1 MFISVDLASVRIQLS
16 LLAPQFFTWR
26 RLNPYRNGDC
36 LAGMTELASNCG
48 DTNVDLTNC
57 SVRSELGFDV
67 LSGMFFPPNPVRHKS
82 CEIVQ
87 NVPHKKQDRKDPQ
100 KLTWSA

>member
-1 MFISVDLASVRIQLS
+1 MV
-16 LLAPQFFTWR
+16 LLIEFSYNCCPAIFTWR

-36 LAGMTELASNCG
+36 LAGMMGLASNCG
-48 DTNVDLTNC
+48 DTYVDLTNC

-82 CEIVQ
+82 CE
-87 NVPHKKQDRKDPQ
+87 
-100 KLTWSA
+100 